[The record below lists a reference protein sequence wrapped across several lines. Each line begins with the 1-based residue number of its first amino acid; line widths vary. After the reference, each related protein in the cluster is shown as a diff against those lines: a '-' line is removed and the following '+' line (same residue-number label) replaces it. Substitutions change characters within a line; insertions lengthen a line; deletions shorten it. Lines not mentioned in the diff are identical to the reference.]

1 LKKPLRFYRGFVL
14 SDAFGN
20 ALGNSIVA
28 GLSST
33 TTPQQAE
40 KKAKAAAH
48 KAVLSGAS
56 PQQALMLEKQTYAQ
70 ELGGTVNPGSVADSD
85 ETVDT
90 GRRTSSVDGNAGFW
104 LSDGNDRAFIDYN
117 SSLDAISGFLGNS
130 AARDLGMKFAAQT
143 IIGHHKAQQAFD
155 DGMNKG
161 FVSSVRPGVRAQQQL
176 QQQTARQ
183 LDAMNVQKWQSDQAR
198 AKMTTMEKV
207 QLGLDV
213 AGMTDIPVVSQI
225 AELGSAG
232 ISLYNGD
239 YVGAG
244 LGVVSMIPIAGKWA
258 ESAKMQR
265 LTERVKSYSDVVTN
279 SIFKETGARRVLDP
293 SSLDAWD
300 VVEGQYDL
308 IRANTGDVSKIAENI
323 GWSEARVARIK
334 EHVFFKNHQLDSGA
348 SRFDADPDMF
358 NAWNR
363 LEQGDFVR
371 ADIDLL
377 RHEIFESKFEGIF
390 KTNYRTAH
398 EATIRS
404 GRTWTPE

>member
-1 LKKPLRFYRGFVL
+1 MHP
-14 SDAFGN
+14 FGN

-33 TTPQQAE
+33 ATPQQAE

-56 PQQALMLEKQTYAQ
+56 PQEALMLEKQTYAQ
-70 ELGGTVNPGSVADSD
+70 ELGGTVNPVSAADND
-85 ETVDT
+85 ETIDT

-117 SSLDAISGFLGNS
+117 SSFDAISGFLGNS

-161 FVSSVRPGVRAQQQL
+161 FVSSVRPGVRAQQQR

-183 LDAMNVQKWQSDQAR
+183 LDAMNLQKWQSDQAR

-244 LGVVSMIPIAGKWA
+244 LGVASMIPIAGKWA

-265 LTERVKSYSDVVTN
+265 LTERVKGYSDLGSGNSDMVWN
-279 SIFKETGARRVLDP
+279 SISSARPNHPGSVIPTSFELSLSGGQKIWVDANATKHIAEYTAVKAENFAPDMVRLVSQQQLRSL
-293 SSLDAWD
+293 SSA
-300 VVEGQYDL
+300 
-308 IRANTGDVSKIAENI
+308 ANTAVADGIRYRQIMRVDGWELIFAPPKTAE
-323 GWSEARVARIK
+323 
-334 EHVFFKNHQLDSGA
+334 QLPA
-348 SRFDADPDMF
+348 LYHALYK
-358 NAWNR
+358 A
-363 LEQGDFVR
+363 
-371 ADIDLL
+371 
-377 RHEIFESKFEGIF
+377 K
-390 KTNYRTAH
+390 
-398 EATIRS
+398 
-404 GRTWTPE
+404 